1 VVAINGKRSIE
12 MMGLFFVFMSPIE
25 TKTKLVCI

>member
-1 VVAINGKRSIE
+1 
-12 MMGLFFVFMSPIE
+12 MMGLFFVLMSLNE